1 MKLILRL
8 FFSFNLKSILENG
21 FSLSSDHVGNISET
35 ALQLKNSIGP
45 WVNVPKESYTV
56 SSTATSTML
65 EVNDIYHNS
74 KFSLRLLIM
83 DTNDDVTKIF
93 VNSLDLSK
101 LSLFLLFWMIGL
113 FHYSVICVCL
123 ISIHCQILHY
133 ILYML

>member
-1 MKLILRL
+1 M
-8 FFSFNLKSILENG
+8 ENG

-35 ALQLKNSIGP
+35 ALQLKNSFGP

-101 LSLFLLFWMIGL
+101 LSLFLLF
-113 FHYSVICVCL
+113 
-123 ISIHCQILHY
+123 
-133 ILYML
+133 